1 MAGAAVNG
9 TATSA
14 GAGSGG
20 HLLLLVL
27 AVYAAWKLGRAF
39 VGAYDLIDNL
49 PPRPKREQGEPHLMS
64 RFPLRVAGSIVG
76 ALTALVSGLVGSGL
90 FTADQ
95 GSAVTGIITGVIT
108 LLATFGVVVST
119 EKKVTPL
126 VDPRDQHGD
135 PLVTAPAPKQGKPLD
150 WGTFDA

>member
-1 MAGAAVNG
+1 MAGAALG

-14 GAGSGG
+14 DAGSGG
-20 HLLLLVL
+20 LLLLLVM
-27 AVYAAWKLGRAF
+27 AVYAAWKLARAF
-39 VGAYDLIDNL
+39 VRAYDRLDHL
-49 PPRPKREQGEPHLMS
+49 PPRPIREQGEPHPMS
-64 RFPLRVAGSIVG
+64 RYPLRVAGSIVG

-95 GSAVTGIITGVIT
+95 GNAVTGIITGVIT

-126 VDPRDQHGD
+126 IDPRDQHGD
-135 PLVTAPAPKQGKPLD
+135 RLVSAPAKEQGKPLD

>member
-1 MAGAAVNG
+1 MAVAAVG

-14 GAGSGG
+14 DAGSGG
-20 HLLLLVL
+20 LVLLLAL
-27 AVYAAWKLGRAF
+27 AAYAVWKAARAF
-39 VGAYDLIDNL
+39 VRAYEVLDQL
-49 PPRPKREQGEPHLMS
+49 PPRPIREEGEPPRMS
-64 RFPLRVAGSIVG
+64 RYPLRVAGSIVG
-76 ALTALVSGLVGSGL
+76 ALTAVVSGLVGSGL

-95 GSAVTGIITGVIT
+95 GNAVTGIITGVIT

-126 VDPRDQHGD
+126 VDPRNRQGD
-135 PLVTAPAPKQGKPLD
+135 PLVTASASKQTEPQD

>member
-1 MAGAAVNG
+1 VAVAAVGAA
-9 TATSA
+9 TSTS
-14 GAGSGG
+14 AGSGG
-20 HLLLLVL
+20 LLLLL
-27 AVYAAWKLGRAF
+27 ALVGYAAWKVARAF
-39 VGAYDLIDNL
+39 VRAYDLLDHL
-49 PPRPKREQGEPHLMS
+49 APHPTRVEGEPHRMS

-76 ALTALVSGLVGSGL
+76 ALTAVVSGLVGSGL

-126 VDPRDQHGD
+126 VDPRDQYGD
-135 PLVTAPAPKQGKPLD
+135 PLVPAPAPKQGKPLD